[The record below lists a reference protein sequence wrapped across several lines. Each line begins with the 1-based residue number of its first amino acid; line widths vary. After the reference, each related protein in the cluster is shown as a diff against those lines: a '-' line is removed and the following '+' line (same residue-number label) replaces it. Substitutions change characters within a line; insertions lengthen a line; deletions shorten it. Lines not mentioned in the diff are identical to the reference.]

1 MCRDASV
8 RRLADFRRAS
18 WRVSTPESY
27 EISLRHPLERFSSS
41 STRHRVRP
49 RQHADAT
56 LPRLQKTAST
66 AQLPEGD
73 ILGWLEQ
80 LPSTEK
86 VYAQAIIEVFEQ
98 DGVENV
104 EWNDYAQ
111 ETLEAVRNL
120 GFPLAI
126 VTRNSR
132 ASLLAVCHRL
142 RIEVDV
148 LVAREDAPPKP
159 DPACI
164 HHTASRLGVPT
175 SHLVM
180 IGDYRHDMDA
190 GRAAGAM
197 TVLLTNGQ
205 TPTWPVEADLVIE
218 RLDELLLY
226 LR

>member
-1 MCRDASV
+1 MKSHYAIHLNGSARPLRAIAFDLDSTLT
-8 RRLADFRRAS
+8 RPYLDFKK
-18 WRVSTPESY
+18 
-27 EISLRHPLERFSSS
+27 LRQQLN
-41 STRHRVRP
+41 
-49 RQHADAT
+49 
-56 LPRLQKTAST
+56 
-66 AQLPEGD
+66 LPEGD

-86 VYAQAIIEVFEQ
+86 VHAQAIIEAFEQ
-98 DGVENV
+98 DGAENV

-120 GFPLAI
+120 GFSLAI

-175 SHLVM
+175 SHLLM

-190 GRAAGAM
+190 GRAAGTM
-197 TVLLTNGQ
+197 TVLLTNRRNANVAG
-205 TPTWPVEADLVIE
+205 
-218 RLDELLLY
+218 
-226 LR
+226 